1 MKSAHFSFT
10 LVLGTS
16 VKRSLSDSLNKLL
29 DPENELHFAN
39 RYSVCVLFPRALPYT
54 EYIYIK
60 KLKSMKN
67 QDNAIERNNYRNRHT
82 FNKQVIGV

>member
-1 MKSAHFSFT
+1 MKSVHFSFT

-16 VKRSLSDSLNKLL
+16 VERSLSDSLNKLL

-54 EYIYIK
+54 EYKKK
-60 KLKSMKN
+60 KLKNMKN
-67 QDNAIERNNYRNRHT
+67 QDNAIERNNE
-82 FNKQVIGV
+82 

>member
-1 MKSAHFSFT
+1 MKSVHFSFT

-16 VKRSLSDSLNKLL
+16 VERSLSDFLNKLL

-54 EYIYIK
+54 QYK
-60 KLKSMKN
+60 KNLKNIKN
-67 QDNAIERNNYRNRHT
+67 QDNAIERNNE
-82 FNKQVIGV
+82 